1 MRRTKI
7 VATIGPSSS
16 DEDVLRRMI
25 EAGMDMAR
33 LNFSHGTHAGHER
46 NFRRIRKLSAK
57 TGKPLGILADL
68 QGPKMRIGELAGET
82 LDLKKGN
89 PLTITTRKIKGTDG
103 IVSSTY
109 KRLHEDA
116 RKNDRI
122 LLDDGS
128 IELKVIKV
136 ESREVHCR
144 IMQGGELRAHKG
156 INLPGVKVS
165 ESSLTR
171 KDRADV
177 RFAVKLG
184 VDYLAMSFV
193 RHPKDIVRL
202 KRLLMTLNAD
212 IPVIAKIE
220 KPEALENIEEIIEEA
235 DGIMVARGDLGV
247 EMPAEKV
254 PQIQKDVIA
263 LCIRAGKPLITAT
276 QMLESMVQ
284 NPRPTRAEASDV
296 VNAIYDGT
304 GAVMLSQET
313 ALGSYPVKAVRM
325 MARIAREADA
335 YVTDNLME
343 ERKKVFRRSGTISS
357 FENAIGDATETAA
370 RHLPTRFI
378 VCFTSSGFTAQKV
391 SSYRPSVPIIGATQN
406 PGMLPRMSL
415 YWGVQPIR
423 VKQAK
428 TIDSMIANIEQEL
441 LKRRMVR
448 KGENIIITAGYPLGV
463 AGTTN
468 MMQLVRVGKHDS
480 SGHNRPRRGK
490 RN

>member
-1 MRRTKI
+1 
-7 VATIGPSSS
+7 
-16 DEDVLRRMI
+16 
-25 EAGMDMAR
+25 MDMAR

-57 TGKPLGILADL
+57 TGKPIGILVDL
-68 QGPKMRIGELAGET
+68 QGPKMRVGELVGET
-82 LDLKKGN
+82 LALKKGSS
-89 PLTITTRKIKGTDG
+89 LIITTRKIKGTDG
-103 IVSSTY
+103 IISTTY
-109 KRLHEDA
+109 RRLHEDVK
-116 RKNDRI
+116 KNDLI
-122 LLDDGS
+122 LLDDAS
-128 IELKVIKV
+128 IELKVVKV
-136 ESREVHCR
+136 EGREVHCR

-165 ESSLTR
+165 EPSLTR
-171 KDRADV
+171 KDRDDV

-184 VDYLAMSFV
+184 VDYLALSFV
-193 RHPKDIVRL
+193 RHPDDVVRL
-202 KRLLMTLNAD
+202 KKLLKRLKAD
-212 IPVIAKIE
+212 IPVIVKIE
-220 KPEALENIEEIIEEA
+220 KPEALENIEEIIEAA

-254 PQIQKDVIA
+254 PQIQKNLISR
-263 LCIRAGKPLITAT
+263 CINAGKPVITAT

-284 NPRPTRAEASDV
+284 HPRPTRAEASDV

-325 MARIAREADA
+325 MARIAGEADT
-335 YVTDNLME
+335 YVIDNLME
-343 ERKKVFRRSGTISS
+343 GRKKAFRRLGTVSS

-406 PGMLPRMSL
+406 AGMLPRMSL

-441 LKRRMVR
+441 LNRGMVR

-468 MMQLVRVGKHDS
+468 MMQFVRIGEYDS
-480 SGHNRPRRGK
+480 AASRRTDRDK
-490 RN
+490 RE